1 MDLTLTLAIIGA
13 ITVSVEI
20 MRFVEWLDKPR
31 KNHVSL

>member
-20 MRFVEWLDKPR
+20 IRFVEWLDKPG

>member
-13 ITVSVEI
+13 VTVSAEI

-31 KNHVSL
+31 ARR